1 MVSVSDELICT
12 RRSQRSAKQG
22 THTDIQAVKEYCRQ
36 GCLLNDDWLEL
47 NTVQNYTSVQYIHFH
62 TLPYNLVL
70 FVWGLKGLDFT
81 RLLTARRYLFSRT
94 RFYPVQHR
102 E

>member
-47 NTVQNYTSVQYIHFH
+47 NTVQNYTSVTIH
-62 TLPYNLVL
+62 TLPYPTIQLGAVRLGAEGPRFHPTPDRKALLV
-70 FVWGLKGLDFT
+70 
-81 RLLTARRYLFSRT
+81 
-94 RFYPVQHR
+94 
-102 E
+102 